1 MKATFLLLLATVL
14 TWTRPQI
21 SASITETSTIDV
33 EVTDVRSDKGQ
44 VEIFL
49 FNQKEGYPMDP
60 TKAFKRERI
69 KIDKN
74 KSTGSFA
81 DVPYGTYAIAGYHDE
96 NGDGALNFNFL
107 HIPKEGVCASN
118 DAKGHLGPPS
128 FEDAKFSIN
137 HAVVKITMKMS
148 Y

>member
-1 MKATFLLLLATVL
+1 MKATILLLLLSVL
-14 TWTRPQI
+14 TGTRSKI
-21 SASITETSTIDV
+21 SKSAADKSTIEV
-33 EVTDVRSDKGQ
+33 EVTEIRSSKGE

-49 FNQKEGYPMDP
+49 FSQKEGYPMDP
-60 TKAFKRERI
+60 TKALKRERI

-74 KSTGSFA
+74 KSTGTFS
-81 DVPYGTYAIAGYHDE
+81 DIPYGTYAIAGYHDE

-118 DAKGHLGPPS
+118 DAKGHMGPPS
-128 FEDAKFSIN
+128 FEDAKFTITS
-137 HAVVKITMKMS
+137 ALVKITMKMS

>member
-1 MKATFLLLLATVL
+1 MKTTILLILSSLLAGTNSDISSSTVD
-14 TWTRPQI
+14 TG
-21 SASITETSTIDV
+21 TIEV
-33 EVTDVRSDKGQ
+33 EITDVRSAKGE

-60 TKAFKRERI
+60 TKALKRERI

-74 KSTGSFA
+74 KSTGAFSNI
-81 DVPYGTYAIAGYHDE
+81 PYGTYAIAGYHDE
-96 NGDGALNFNFL
+96 NGDSALNFNFL

-128 FEDAKFSIN
+128 FEDAKFSMN
-137 HAVVKITMKMS
+137 SAVVKITMKMS